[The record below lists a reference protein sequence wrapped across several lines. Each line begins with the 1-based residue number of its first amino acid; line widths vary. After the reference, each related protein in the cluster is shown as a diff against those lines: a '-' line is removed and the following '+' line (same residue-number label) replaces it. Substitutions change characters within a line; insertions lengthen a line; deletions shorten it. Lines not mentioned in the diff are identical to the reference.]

1 MNPPLFILKMNKAA
15 ASYNAKVLAEN
26 NFDLHTIIAKQHPSQ
41 ISYGSEFC
49 SPDEL
54 AELRSDHPYWIRLK
68 NILTDGA
75 IFPLEDISDEDRN
88 QDLVF
93 HSSRGN
99 HKSASK
105 NEEILRG
112 IIKEDI
118 ERGFTLPLPITALH
132 FIPKA
137 SLATLG
143 CVIQS
148 TLDSFGNR
156 TKKIR
161 MTHDQSFP
169 GPSSKSVNLRVQH
182 EKLPPIRY
190 SFVLLWVIHYIL
202 DLRRRYPTT
211 KIYLCKFD
219 IDSAYRRCTLS
230 SSTAY
235 ESLTM
240 FDDFLIMALHMTFGG
255 SPNPALWSVISET
268 TTDIGNTLLLN
279 DEWDHQTTF
288 DKISDQ
294 IEKPLSLPDSM
305 DFHQSRDLAVQLPK
319 NDCGKIDI
327 FIDDSIGVAPD
338 LGSIPIRV
346 IRAIP
351 LAIRTLARPLS
362 EQDILPRKYIISL
375 KKLHAEGRLEETKI
389 ILGWMINTRLLQISL
404 PDHKFLAWSEDIDSL
419 ISAGK
424 CSYQLLETLLGRLN
438 HVACIFMPMRH
449 FLG

>member
-1 MNPPLFILKMNKAA
+1 
-15 ASYNAKVLAEN
+15 
-26 NFDLHTIIAKQHPSQ
+26 
-41 ISYGSEFC
+41 
-49 SPDEL
+49 
-54 AELRSDHPYWIRLK
+54 
-68 NILTDGA
+68 
-75 IFPLEDISDEDRN
+75 
-88 QDLVF
+88 
-93 HSSRGN
+93 
-99 HKSASK
+99 
-105 NEEILRG
+105 
-112 IIKEDI
+112 
-118 ERGFTLPLPITALH
+118 
-132 FIPKA
+132 
-137 SLATLG
+137 
-143 CVIQS
+143 
-148 TLDSFGNR
+148 
-156 TKKIR
+156 

-169 GPSSKSVNLRVQH
+169 RPSSKSVNLRVQH

-190 SFVLLWVIHYIL
+190 SFVLLRVIHYIL

-219 IDSAYRRCTLS
+219 IDSAYCWCTLS

-240 FDDFLIMALHMTFGG
+240 FDDFLIMALRMTFGG
-255 SPNPALWSVISET
+255 LPNPALWSVISET

-351 LAIRTLARPLS
+351 LAIRTLARPLL
-362 EQDILPRKYIISL
+362 EQDILPRKDIIFL
-375 KKLHAEGRLEETKI
+375 KKLQAEGRLEETKI